1 MRYRRIVWALVVAC
15 CSPLGIAVR
24 TAGAARPNVVF
35 FLIDDLG
42 WKDAGFMGSRYYLTP
57 HVDRLAKQGMVFT
70 SAYSNGPNCAP
81 TRACLMSGWYSPR
94 HGIYTVGTSERG
106 RAKLRKLIPV
116 KNRTTLADGVVTLA
130 EALKSAG
137 YVTAHMGKWHLGPDP
152 KTQGFDVNIG
162 GNRTGSP
169 RGGYFSPYRN
179 PQLPNGPKGEYLTD
193 RLTDEA
199 LKFLDANRAKPF
211 FLYLA
216 HYAVHTPIQAKAEL
230 TESYRKRKPDRYHN
244 NPKYAAMIDS
254 VDQSVGRV
262 LKKLDDLKLVENTI
276 VVYTSDNGG
285 YGPVTSQHPLRGS
298 KGMLY
303 EGGIRVPLI
312 VRWPGHTTAGSR
324 SDVPVA
330 SIDFYPTLLE
340 AAGVDRAGRLLDGE
354 SLVGVLTQTGS
365 LKRKALFWHFP
376 AYLQAYRGMQ
386 SPWRTTPAGAVR
398 AGDWKLIEFF
408 EDGRLE
414 LYNLKDDVGESKN
427 LAEQRPEKTRVLHRL
442 LKEWRKSVKAPV
454 PTGKNP
460 AYDPNAR
467 PKRRKRRKRKTA
479 AGGMTQFR
487 SGTEI

>member
-1 MRYRRIVWALVVAC
+1 MRYQRIVLALAVSC
-15 CSPLGIAVR
+15 WFPLGIAVR
-24 TAGAARPNVVF
+24 TADAARPNVVF

-42 WKDAGFMGSRYYLTP
+42 WKDAGFMGSRFYSTP
-57 HVDRLAKQGMVFT
+57 NVDRLAKQGMVFT

-81 TRACLMSGWYSPR
+81 TRACLMSGWYAPR

-106 RAKLRKLIPV
+106 RARLRKLIPV
-116 KNRTTLADGVVTLA
+116 KNRTTLPDGVVTLA
-130 EALKSAG
+130 ESLKSAG
-137 YVTAHMGKWHLGPDP
+137 YVTAHMGKLHLGPDP
-152 KTQGFDVNIG
+152 KSQGFDVNIG

-199 LKFLDANRAKPF
+199 LKFLDANRKKPF

-216 HYAVHTPIQAKAEL
+216 HYAVHTPIQAKADLVRKYQMRL
-230 TESYRKRKPDRYHN
+230 TTKYHN
-244 NPKYAAMIDS
+244 NSKYAAMIDS
-254 VDQSVGRV
+254 VDQSVGLV
-262 LKKLDDLKLVENTI
+262 LKKLDDLKLAGNTI

-312 VRWPGHTTAGSR
+312 VRWPGHTKPGSR

-340 AAGVDRAGRLLDGE
+340 AAGVKRGSRLLDGE
-354 SLVGVLTQTGS
+354 SLVPLLEQKGG

-376 AYLQAYRGMQ
+376 AYLQAYRGMP
-386 SPWRTTPAGAVR
+386 SPWRTTPAGTVR
-398 AGDWKLIEFF
+398 AGDWKLLEFF

-414 LYNLKDDVGESKN
+414 LYNLKDDIGESKD
-427 LAEQRPEKTRVLHRL
+427 LAKQRPEKTRELHGL
-442 LKEWRKSVKAPV
+442 LKAWRKAVSAPV
-454 PTGKNP
+454 PTEKNP
-460 AYDPNAR
+460 VH
-467 PKRRKRRKRKTA
+467 
-479 AGGMTQFR
+479 GR
-487 SGTEI
+487 SS

>member
-1 MRYRRIVWALVVAC
+1 MRSQRLVAALAIGCFSV
-15 CSPLGIAVR
+15 LGIAVN
-24 TAGAARPNVVF
+24 TADAAKPNVVF

-42 WKDAGFMGSRYYLTP
+42 WKDAGFMGSRFYSTP
-57 HVDRLAKQGMVFT
+57 NVDRLAKQGMVFT
-70 SAYSNGPNCAP
+70 AAYSNGPNCAP

-94 HGIYTVGTSERG
+94 HGIYTVGSSERG
-106 RAKLRKLIPV
+106 RARNRKLIPI
-116 KNRTTLADGVVTLA
+116 KNTRTLASNVVTLA
-130 EALKSAG
+130 ESLKAAG
-137 YVTAHMGKWHLGPDP
+137 NVTAHMGKWHLGPDP
-152 KTQGFDVNIG
+152 TTQGFDVNIG

-199 LKFLDANRAKPF
+199 LKFLDANRTKPF

-216 HYAVHTPIQAKAEL
+216 HYAVHTPIQAKSDL
-230 TESYRKRKPDRYHN
+230 TEKYRKRKGDRYHN

-262 LKKLDDLKLVENTI
+262 LKKLDDLKLAKNTI
-276 VVYTSDNGG
+276 VIYTSDNGG

-312 VRWPGHTTAGSR
+312 VRWPGHTKPGRR

-340 AAGVDRAGRLLDGE
+340 AAGVKRTGRLLDGE
-354 SLVGVLTQTGS
+354 SLVPLLEQTGS

-376 AYLQAYRGMQ
+376 AYLQAYRGMKG
-386 SPWRTTPAGAVR
+386 PWRTTPAGAVH

-414 LYNLKDDVGESKN
+414 LYNLKDDIGESKD
-427 LAEQRPEKTRVLHRL
+427 LAKSRPEKTRELHTL
-442 LKEWRKSVKAPV
+442 LQAWRKSVKAPV
-454 PTGKNP
+454 PTEKNP
-460 AYDPNAR
+460 AY
-467 PKRRKRRKRKTA
+467 K
-479 AGGMTQFR
+479 
-487 SGTEI
+487 